1 MATFSYFFE
10 RGDCAIMIALKRNPD
25 RLRKNYGKVEG
36 SMVTIEN
43 NCFSIPQ
50 ICESGQCF
58 RLDAVSEDTYEL
70 LAGSRYL
77 KIRIRE
83 NLAEAAGRDGNRKA
97 NSQGETILYCTQ
109 EEYDT
114 FWKEYFDLSVSY
126 SDYIGQID
134 EQDDYLKSAAAFGGG
149 IRILRQDTW
158 EMIITFILSQ
168 QNNIPRIKGLIRAL
182 SERYGKKC
190 ETPEGRAYY
199 AFPCAEELSRAAE
212 EELREL
218 KLGYRSKYICQTA
231 RMVAGGE
238 IDLDALKE
246 MEYTEART
254 ELMRL
259 SGIGGKVA
267 DCICLFALHQMD
279 AFPVDTHIKKVLE
292 LHYPH
297 GFPFEKYRGCAG
309 VMQQYIFYY
318 DLKYH

>member
-1 MATFSYFFE
+1 
-10 RGDCAIMIALKRNPD
+10 
-25 RLRKNYGKVEG
+25 
-36 SMVTIEN
+36 MVTIEN

-77 KIRIRE
+77 KIKIRE
-83 NLAEAAGRDGNRKA
+83 NPAEAAGREENAHTHAYGK
-97 NSQGETILYCTQ
+97 TILYCTQ
-109 EEYDT
+109 EEYET

-126 SDYIGQID
+126 SDYIDQID
-134 EQDDYLKSAAAFGGG
+134 RDDDYLTGAAAFGSG

-168 QNNIPRIKGLIRAL
+168 QNNIPRIKGLIRTL
-182 SERYGKKC
+182 GERYGERR
-190 ETPEGRAYY
+190 ETPDGRIYY
-199 AFPCAEELSRAAE
+199 TFPRAEKLSQATE

-231 RMVAGGE
+231 KMIAGGE

-292 LHYPH
+292 RHYPD
-297 GFPFEKYRGCAG
+297 GFPFERYRGCAG

-318 DLKYH
+318 DLKYR

>member
-1 MATFSYFFE
+1 
-10 RGDCAIMIALKRNPD
+10 
-25 RLRKNYGKVEG
+25 
-36 SMVTIEN
+36 MVTIEN

-77 KIRIRE
+77 KIKIRG
-83 NLAEAAGRDGNRKA
+83 NPAEAAGREENA
-97 NSQGETILYCTQ
+97 HTHAYGETILYCTQ
-109 EEYDT
+109 EEYET

-126 SDYIGQID
+126 SDYIDQID
-134 EQDDYLKSAAAFGGG
+134 RDDDYLTGAAAFGSG

-158 EMIITFILSQ
+158 EMIVTFILSQ
-168 QNNIPRIKGLIRAL
+168 QNNIPRIKGLIRTL
-182 SERYGKKC
+182 GERYGERR
-190 ETPEGRAYY
+190 ETPDGRIYY
-199 AFPCAEELSRAAE
+199 TFPQAEKLSQATE

-231 RMVAGGE
+231 KMIAGGE

-292 LHYPH
+292 SHYPD
-297 GFPFEKYRGCAG
+297 GFPFERYKGCAG

-318 DLKYH
+318 DLKCR

>member
-1 MATFSYFFE
+1 
-10 RGDCAIMIALKRNPD
+10 
-25 RLRKNYGKVEG
+25 
-36 SMVTIEN
+36 MVTIEN

-77 KIRIRE
+77 KIKIRG
-83 NLAEAAGRDGNRKA
+83 NLAETAGREENA
-97 NSQGETILYCTQ
+97 NAHTHAYGETILYCTQ
-109 EEYDT
+109 EEYET

-126 SDYIGQID
+126 SDYIDQID
-134 EQDDYLKSAAAFGGG
+134 RDDDYLTGAAAFGSG

-168 QNNIPRIKGLIRAL
+168 QNNIPRIKGLIRTL
-182 SERYGKKC
+182 GEGYGERR
-190 ETPEGRAYY
+190 ETPDGRIYY
-199 AFPCAEELSRAAE
+199 TFPRAEKLSQATE

-231 RMVAGGE
+231 KMIAGGE

-292 LHYPH
+292 CHYPD
-297 GFPFEKYRGCAG
+297 GFPFERYKGCAG

-318 DLKYH
+318 DLKCR

>member
-1 MATFSYFFE
+1 
-10 RGDCAIMIALKRNPD
+10 
-25 RLRKNYGKVEG
+25 
-36 SMVTIEN
+36 MVTIEN

-77 KIRIRE
+77 KIGIRE
-83 NLAEAAGRDGNRKA
+83 NLTEAAGGEENA
-97 NSQGETILYCTQ
+97 YAHGEPNAHGETILYCTQ

-279 AFPVDTHIKKVLE
+279 SFPVDTHIKKVLE

>member
-1 MATFSYFFE
+1 
-10 RGDCAIMIALKRNPD
+10 MIALKRNPD

-58 RLDAVSEDTYEL
+58 RLDAVSEDTDEL
-70 LAGSRYL
+70 LVGSRYL

-279 AFPVDTHIKKVLE
+279 SFPVDTHIKKVLE

>member
-1 MATFSYFFE
+1 
-10 RGDCAIMIALKRNPD
+10 
-25 RLRKNYGKVEG
+25 
-36 SMVTIEN
+36 MVTIEN

-58 RLDAVSEDTYEL
+58 RLDAVSQDTYEL

-77 KIRIRE
+77 KIKIRG
-83 NLAEAAGRDGNRKA
+83 NPAEAAGREENA
-97 NSQGETILYCTQ
+97 NAHTHAYGETILYCTQ
-109 EEYDT
+109 EEYET

-126 SDYIGQID
+126 SDYIDQID
-134 EQDDYLKSAAAFGGG
+134 RDDDYLTGAAAFGSG

-168 QNNIPRIKGLIRAL
+168 QNNIPRIKGLIRTL
-182 SERYGKKC
+182 GERYGERR
-190 ETPEGRAYY
+190 ETPDGRIYY
-199 AFPCAEELSRAAE
+199 TFPRAEKLSKATE

-231 RMVAGGE
+231 KMIAGGE

-292 LHYPH
+292 CHYPD
-297 GFPFEKYRGCAG
+297 GFPFERYKGCAG

-318 DLKYH
+318 DLKCR

>member
-1 MATFSYFFE
+1 
-10 RGDCAIMIALKRNPD
+10 
-25 RLRKNYGKVEG
+25 
-36 SMVTIEN
+36 MVTIEN

-77 KIRIRE
+77 KIGIRGDP
-83 NLAEAAGRDGNRKA
+83 AETAGRDGNAHA
-97 NSQGETILYCTQ
+97 NGETVLYCTQ
-109 EEYDT
+109 EEYET
-114 FWKEYFDLSVSY
+114 FWKEYFDLSAPY
-126 SDYIGQID
+126 SDYIGLID
-134 EQDDYLKSAAAFGGG
+134 EADDYLKSAAGFGSG
-149 IRILRQDTW
+149 IRILRQDVW

-168 QNNIPRIKGLIRAL
+168 QNNIPRIKGLIRTL
-182 SERYGKKC
+182 SERYGKRR
-190 ETPEGRAYY
+190 ETPDGGTYY
-199 AFPCAEELSRAAE
+199 TFPRAEELSRATE

-231 RMVAGGE
+231 KMITGGE
-238 IDLDALKE
+238 IDLDALKG
-246 MEYTEART
+246 MGYKEARI

-292 LHYPH
+292 LHYPA
-297 GFPFEKYRGCAG
+297 GFPFERYKGCAG

-318 DLKYH
+318 DLKYR

>member
-1 MATFSYFFE
+1 
-10 RGDCAIMIALKRNPD
+10 
-25 RLRKNYGKVEG
+25 
-36 SMVTIEN
+36 MVTIEN

-77 KIRIRE
+77 KIKIRG
-83 NLAEAAGRDGNRKA
+83 NPAETAGREENA
-97 NSQGETILYCTQ
+97 NAHTHAYGETILYCTQ
-109 EEYDT
+109 EEYET

-126 SDYIGQID
+126 SDYIDQID
-134 EQDDYLKSAAAFGGG
+134 RDDDYLTGAAAFGSG

-168 QNNIPRIKGLIRAL
+168 QNNIPRIKGLIRTL
-182 SERYGKKC
+182 GERYGERR
-190 ETPEGRAYY
+190 ETPDGRIYY
-199 AFPCAEELSRAAE
+199 TFPRAEKLSQATE

-231 RMVAGGE
+231 KMIAGGE

-267 DCICLFALHQMD
+267 DCICLFAMHQMD

-292 LHYPH
+292 RHYPD
-297 GFPFEKYRGCAG
+297 GFPFERYKGCAG

-318 DLKYH
+318 DLKYR

>member
-1 MATFSYFFE
+1 
-10 RGDCAIMIALKRNPD
+10 MIALKRNPD
-25 RLRKNYGKVEG
+25 RLHKIYGKVEG

-238 IDLDALKE
+238 INLDALKE

>member
-1 MATFSYFFE
+1 
-10 RGDCAIMIALKRNPD
+10 MIALKRNPD

-134 EQDDYLKSAAAFGGG
+134 EQDDYLKSAAEFGSG

-238 IDLDALKE
+238 INLDALKE

>member
-1 MATFSYFFE
+1 
-10 RGDCAIMIALKRNPD
+10 MIALKRNPD
-25 RLRKNYGKVEG
+25 RLHKIYGKVEG

-83 NLAEAAGRDGNRKA
+83 NLAESAGRDGNRKA

>member
-1 MATFSYFFE
+1 
-10 RGDCAIMIALKRNPD
+10 
-25 RLRKNYGKVEG
+25 
-36 SMVTIEN
+36 MVTIEN

-83 NLAEAAGRDGNRKA
+83 NPAEAAGGEKNA
-97 NSQGETILYCTQ
+97 YAHGEPNAHGETILYCTQ
-109 EEYDT
+109 EEYET
-114 FWKEYFDLSVSY
+114 FWKEYFDLSASY
-126 SDYIGQID
+126 SDYIARID
-134 EQDDYLKSAAAFGGG
+134 RQDDYLKSAAEFGSG
-149 IRILRQDTW
+149 IRILRQNTW

-168 QNNIPRIKGLIRAL
+168 QNNIPRIKGLIRTL
-182 SERYGKKC
+182 CEKYGERR
-190 ETPEGRAYY
+190 ETPDGRVYDT
-199 AFPCAEELSRAAE
+199 FPRAEELAQATE

-231 RMVAGGE
+231 KMIAGGD
-238 IDLDALKE
+238 IDLDALRE
-246 MEYTEART
+246 MEYPQART

-279 AFPVDTHIKKVLE
+279 AFPVDTHINKVLE
-292 LHYPH
+292 RHYPD
-297 GFPFEKYRGCAG
+297 GFPFERYQGCAG

-318 DLKYH
+318 DLKYR

>member
-1 MATFSYFFE
+1 MKN
-10 RGDCAIMIALKRNPD
+10 RAIMIELKI
-25 RLRKNYGKVEG
+25 YWKVES

-77 KIRIRE
+77 KIKIRR
-83 NLAEAAGRDGNRKA
+83 NTAGEADGIRNA
-97 NSQGETILYCTQ
+97 HGETSLYCTQ
-109 EEYDT
+109 EEYET
-114 FWKEYFDLSVSY
+114 FWKEYFDLAVSY
-126 SDYIGQID
+126 SDYMGRIEG
-134 EQDDYLKSAAAFGGG
+134 QDDYLKSAAEFGSG

-168 QNNIPRIKGLIRAL
+168 QNNIPRIKGLIRTL
-182 SERYGKKC
+182 SERYGKRC
-190 ETPEGRAYY
+190 ETPDKRVYY
-199 AFPCAEELSRAAE
+199 TFPRAEELSQATE

-231 RMVAGGE
+231 QMVAGGE
-238 IDLDALKE
+238 IDLEALKE

-259 SGIGGKVA
+259 SGIGKKVA

-292 LHYPH
+292 LHYPD
-297 GFPFEKYRGCAG
+297 GFPFEKYMGCAG

-318 DLKYH
+318 DLKYR

>member
-1 MATFSYFFE
+1 
-10 RGDCAIMIALKRNPD
+10 
-25 RLRKNYGKVEG
+25 
-36 SMVTIEN
+36 MVTIEN

-238 IDLDALKE
+238 INLDALKE

>member
-1 MATFSYFFE
+1 
-10 RGDCAIMIALKRNPD
+10 
-25 RLRKNYGKVEG
+25 
-36 SMVTIEN
+36 MVTIEN

-77 KIRIRE
+77 KIKIRE
-83 NLAEAAGRDGNRKA
+83 NPAEAAGREENA
-97 NSQGETILYCTQ
+97 HTHAYGETILYCTQ
-109 EEYDT
+109 EEYET

-126 SDYIGQID
+126 SDYIDQID
-134 EQDDYLKSAAAFGGG
+134 RDDDYLTGAAAFGGG

-168 QNNIPRIKGLIRAL
+168 QNNIPRIKGLIRTL
-182 SERYGKKC
+182 GERYGERR
-190 ETPEGRAYY
+190 ETPDGRIYY
-199 AFPCAEELSRAAE
+199 TFPRAEKLSQATE

-231 RMVAGGE
+231 KMIAGGE

-292 LHYPH
+292 RH
-297 GFPFEKYRGCAG
+297 
-309 VMQQYIFYY
+309 
-318 DLKYH
+318 

>member
-1 MATFSYFFE
+1 
-10 RGDCAIMIALKRNPD
+10 
-25 RLRKNYGKVEG
+25 
-36 SMVTIEN
+36 MVTIEN

-318 DLKYH
+318 DLKNH

>member
-1 MATFSYFFE
+1 
-10 RGDCAIMIALKRNPD
+10 
-25 RLRKNYGKVEG
+25 
-36 SMVTIEN
+36 MVTIEN

-77 KIRIRE
+77 KIKIRGNPE
-83 NLAEAAGRDGNRKA
+83 EVAGRDENA
-97 NSQGETILYCTQ
+97 NAHTHAYGETILYCTQ
-109 EEYDT
+109 KEYET

-126 SDYIGQID
+126 SDYIDQID
-134 EQDDYLKSAAAFGGG
+134 RDDDYLTGAAAFGSG

-168 QNNIPRIKGLIRAL
+168 QNNIPRIKGLIRTL
-182 SERYGKKC
+182 SERYGKRR
-190 ETPEGRAYY
+190 ETPDGRMYY
-199 AFPCAEELSRAAE
+199 TFPRAEELSQATE

-231 RMVAGGE
+231 KMIAGGE
-238 IDLDALKE
+238 INLDALKE
-246 MEYTEART
+246 MEYMKART

-292 LHYPH
+292 LHYPA
-297 GFPFEKYRGCAG
+297 GFPFERYKGCAG

-318 DLKYH
+318 DLRYR

>member
-1 MATFSYFFE
+1 
-10 RGDCAIMIALKRNPD
+10 MIALKRNPD

-43 NCFSIPQ
+43 NCYSIPQ

-134 EQDDYLKSAAAFGGG
+134 EQDDYLKSAAVFGGG